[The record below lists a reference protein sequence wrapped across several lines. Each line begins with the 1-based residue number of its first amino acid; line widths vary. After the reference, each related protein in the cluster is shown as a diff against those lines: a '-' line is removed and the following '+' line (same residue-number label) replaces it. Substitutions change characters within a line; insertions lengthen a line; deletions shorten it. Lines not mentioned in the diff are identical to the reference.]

1 MPLEDDGEYDEEKE
15 MAQEAAEEV
24 QEEEEERRLDLTDG
38 HEDPNG
44 GYTVEE
50 TLDSCYWCG
59 TDTPDS
65 DFEHRAVT
73 LVLSE

>member
-15 MAQEAAEEV
+15 MAQEAAEDK
-24 QEEEEERRLDLTDG
+24 EERRMDLTDG
-38 HEDPNG
+38 EEDPNG
-44 GYTVEE
+44 DYTVEE

-59 TDTPDS
+59 TNTSDS